1 MPDRSIESDFL
12 FTLFEVQRLLRLFA
26 DKQASRYGL
35 NRAQWAVLAKL
46 ERTEGLKQADVAE
59 LMEMQPITLTR
70 LIDKLCK
77 AGLIERRGDETDRR
91 INRLYLTAASRP
103 LLAQLAVLRGEITRA
118 ALADISLS
126 DAHRLIAQLETV
138 KNNVRN
144 ALQGNAP
151 IDSEKTKER
160 HYG

>member
-77 AGLIERRGDETDRR
+77 AGLIERTFCETDRR
-91 INRLYLTAASRP
+91 VSYATLLPAGAELLEEMVPVVSAELELAFAARLTEHQADDLRATLDA
-103 LLAQLAVLRGEITRA
+103 LRGTACSGE
-118 ALADISLS
+118 
-126 DAHRLIAQLETV
+126 
-138 KNNVRN
+138 
-144 ALQGNAP
+144 
-151 IDSEKTKER
+151 
-160 HYG
+160 